1 MDKGEYMNKEIIKES
16 VRKALKEVVGQIT
29 EDESLSEKDFMPQ
42 DKEHLSKNKKLLN
55 EELMKKW
62 GFNKKK

>member
-1 MDKGEYMNKEIIKES
+1 MNKEIIKES